1 MSETSLLDSIGSTLS
16 ETYDKVMANEA
27 TEPVATAEAE
37 TPEVAEETTEE
48 RAELLRDEKGRF
60 ARAQEDAPAEEV
72 AEPVAETEEVAPAPV
87 KPAPGSWPKE
97 MKERFGSLPAE
108 VQDYVLQREADVS
121 RSINQFSV
129 KAKAYDQIAGV
140 LSPYEPILRADG
152 LEPVGVINGLM
163 QTYYQLRNGAPQ
175 QKAAALAQLADQFG
189 VDLGHTSQDGQQPGN
204 SAYDPQVYDK
214 LAKLEQAML
223 RRQYAEQQAQE
234 QEVYTTIE
242 QFRAN
247 APHFEAVKAHMGA
260 LLANGAAKDM
270 QDAYDQACWANP
282 EVRATL
288 LHEQE
293 AKRRAEQAKVTA
305 EAKKAASVNVS
316 RRGTQPPA
324 KAQGSIEDTLR
335 ETYARLTSS

>member
-48 RAELLRDEKGRF
+48 RAERLRDEKGRF
-60 ARAQEDAPAEEV
+60 ARAQEDATAAEV
-72 AEPVAETEEVAPAPV
+72 AEAPDEPEEVAPAPS

-140 LSPYEPILRADG
+140 LSPYEPLLRADG

-163 QTYYQLRNGAPQ
+163 QTYYTLRNGAPQ
-175 QKAAALAQLADQFG
+175 QKAAAVMQLAQQFG
-189 VDLGHTSQDGQQPGN
+189 VDLGQSQDGQQPGN

-214 LAKLEQAML
+214 LAKLEQQL
-223 RRQYAEQQAQE
+223 LQRQYAEEQAAE
-234 QEVYTTIE
+234 REVMTTIE

-260 LLANGAAKDM
+260 LLANGAARDM

-288 LHEQE
+288 LQEQE